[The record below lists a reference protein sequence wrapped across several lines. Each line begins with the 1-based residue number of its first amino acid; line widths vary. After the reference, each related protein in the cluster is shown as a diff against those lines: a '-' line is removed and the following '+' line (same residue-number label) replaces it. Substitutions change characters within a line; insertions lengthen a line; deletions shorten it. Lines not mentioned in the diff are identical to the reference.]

1 MTIIDGKQTSLDIRD
16 EIKKEI
22 DNLKETTGRAPGLA
36 VVQVGENPASR
47 VYVNSKVRTCE
58 ALGMHSEKYLLDK
71 EVSQDELVELIE
83 KLNRNEDINGILVQ
97 LPLPKHIDEELIT
110 ETISSEKDV
119 DGFKAENLGKILMG
133 EEDCFKSCTPYG
145 IIELLK
151 RYNVELSGADAVV
164 IGRSNIVGKPLA
176 ALLINESATVTV
188 CHSRTKELAD
198 KVRQADI
205 VIAAVGIK
213 GFVTADMVKD
223 GAVVID
229 VGINRGDD
237 GKLYGDVE
245 FDGVSK
251 KAKAITPVPGG
262 VGPMTIAMLMKN
274 TLKSFKKYQ
283 NLDKK
288 N

>member
-1 MTIIDGKQTSLDIRD
+1 MIIIDGKQTSLNIKE
-16 EIKKEI
+16 EIKEEI
-22 DNLKETTGRAPGLA
+22 ARLKVETGRAPGLA
-36 VVQVGENPASR
+36 VVQVGENPASK
-47 VYVNSKVRTCE
+47 VYVNSKVRTCG
-58 ALGMHSEKYLLDK
+58 AIGIHSEKYLLEKDS
-71 EVSQDELVELIE
+71 SQEELLTLIDN
-83 KLNRNEDINGILVQ
+83 LNNDVNINGILVQ
-97 LPLPKHIDEELIT
+97 LPLPKHMDETVVT
-110 ETISSEKDV
+110 EAISIEKDV
-119 DGFKAENLGKILMG
+119 DGFKAENIGKVLLG

-151 RYNVELSGADAVV
+151 RYDIELSGADVAI

-188 CHSRTKELAD
+188 CHSRTADLSD
-198 KVRQADI
+198 KVKKADI

-213 GFVTADMVKD
+213 EFVTNDMVKE

-237 GKLYGDVE
+237 GKLYGDVNFPE
-245 FDGVSK
+245 VS
-251 KAKAITPVPGG
+251 AKCRAITPVPGG

-274 TLKSFKKYQ
+274 TLTSFKKS
-283 NLDKK
+283 LK